1 MILQRS
7 SKVGPP
13 QTSQAG
19 VAFGSM
25 RGGVADFVASML
37 ARVKR
42 SEEKCLPHYRTEA
55 FRSSRRRSPAAHTSR
70 VPKTDLGFVL
80 HDAPP

>member
-25 RGGVADFVASML
+25 KGGVADFVACILSHIM
-37 ARVKR
+37 R
-42 SEEKCLPHYRTEA
+42 SEEKCLSHDQTGA
-55 FRSSRRRSPAAHTSR
+55 FRSSKATIAAFR
-70 VPKTDLGFVL
+70 PG
-80 HDAPP
+80 APVTPPPG

>member
-13 QTSQAG
+13 LTSQAG

-25 RGGVADFVASML
+25 RGGVGDFVASML
-37 ARVKR
+37 AAIKR
-42 SEEKCLPHYRTEA
+42 SEEKCLSHYQTGGVR
-55 FRSSRRRSPAAHTSR
+55 FSR
-70 VPKTDLGFVL
+70 L
-80 HDAPP
+80 